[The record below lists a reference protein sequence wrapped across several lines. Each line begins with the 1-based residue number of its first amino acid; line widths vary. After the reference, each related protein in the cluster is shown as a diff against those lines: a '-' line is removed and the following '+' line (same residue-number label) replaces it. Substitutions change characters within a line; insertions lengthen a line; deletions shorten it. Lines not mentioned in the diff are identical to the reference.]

1 MGALGRPS
9 GSPVLRTNWP
19 RARPGDSSRPR
30 PLSQACPGLTHGA
43 RPRPG
48 PTVGRCPDCSRGGTS
63 WGPGESWFPGQH
75 CSSDPQT
82 QTRPLATLRGRGT
95 GGPWVGAEGA
105 GWAQNGREARG
116 AAAEAAPGEAGGRLH
131 QARRPECG
139 VPGNPGKRS
148 GSWSCG
154 GGAGPTG
161 ATPTKAGHHAP
172 HTFNGL
178 IPTSPRSE
186 GQRTHASRGGRMCA
200 PLELQGRLTWH
211 PQYASRLPAAGL
223 PGLASRSPQSWP
235 GKQRPFSPGA
245 EGGPRGAALRRM
257 GRPSPRGPTAPM
269 LAGPA
274 TPLHARSSG
283 HGTERL
289 AERHRGPTARPGL
302 RLSTDFTEAALPEA
316 T

>member
-1 MGALGRPS
+1 M
-9 GSPVLRTNWP
+9 
-19 RARPGDSSRPR
+19 
-30 PLSQACPGLTHGA
+30 
-43 RPRPG
+43 
-48 PTVGRCPDCSRGGTS
+48 
-63 WGPGESWFPGQH
+63 
-75 CSSDPQT
+75 
-82 QTRPLATLRGRGT
+82 
-95 GGPWVGAEGA
+95 GAEGA
-105 GWAQNGREARG
+105 GWAQNGREVCG

-131 QARRPECG
+131 QARRPERG
-139 VPGNPGKRS
+139 VPGNPGKCS

-161 ATPTKAGHHAP
+161 ATPAKAGHHAP

-178 IPTSPRSE
+178 IPTSPKSE

-211 PQYASRLPAAGL
+211 PQDASRLPAAGL

-245 EGGPRGAALRRM
+245 EGGPRGAVLRRM